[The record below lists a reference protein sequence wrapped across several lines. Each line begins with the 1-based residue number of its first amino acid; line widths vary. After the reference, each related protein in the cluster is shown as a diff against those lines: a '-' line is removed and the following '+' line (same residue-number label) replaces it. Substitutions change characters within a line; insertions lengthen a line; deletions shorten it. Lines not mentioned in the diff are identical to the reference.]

1 LFDPSLKDL
10 FTFTS
15 KFKIKSKQ
23 PKSREIMQKYS
34 VNQHLIENI
43 LSWVSTGEIAIPEI
57 QRPFVWD
64 SSKVRDLIDSL
75 YQGFPIGY
83 LISWQNPNVR
93 LKDGSISKGKKIL
106 IDGQQRVTAL
116 TAAILGQWVVN
127 QTYQR
132 VKIKIAFN
140 PIEERFEVQNPAILK
155 DKTWLHDIADAM
167 NGNTDLFEMA
177 DNYFLSNPD
186 VDKKH
191 IRAAFSNLI
200 NIPRKQIGLIE
211 LSHDLDI
218 ETVTEIFIRINS
230 KGVVLSQADF
240 VMSKIASNTEY
251 KGNELRKAIDYFC
264 HMAIAPDFYRHIID
278 NDKDF
283 AKTDFFQ
290 KMQWLKVE
298 NEDLYDPD
306 YNDLLR
312 VAFTSQFN
320 RGRLSDLVSLLS
332 GRNFETRTF
341 EETIAEQS
349 FATLK
354 TGVEF
359 FMNETNFKRFLMII
373 KSAGFIS
380 PKLIRS
386 QNAINFAY
394 ILYLKLK
401 ELGVNSV
408 KIGSYVPRWFVFSV
422 LTGRYSGSPESV
434 FDFDIKQISQKPFD
448 DYLKEKE
455 EGELSDA
462 FWNASL
468 PQSLDTSVAS
478 SPYFHVF
485 LASQVK
491 ANDKGFLSKDVLVS
505 DLVSL
510 RGDIHHLFPKDYLKK
525 FGLERSKYN
534 QIANYVYMQSEIN
547 IKVGNKAPKDYFELI
562 SRQIVDN
569 NRLVSGIATE
579 QDILSNLKM
588 NCIPTEIMQMDIDE
602 YQNFLMLRRKLMAN
616 KIKEYYFSL

>member
-1 LFDPSLKDL
+1 
-10 FTFTS
+10 
-15 KFKIKSKQ
+15 
-23 PKSREIMQKYS
+23 MQKYS
-34 VNQHLIENI
+34 VNQHLIETV
-43 LSWVSTGEIAIPEI
+43 LAWVNSGEIAIPEI

-64 SSKVRDLIDSL
+64 SSKVRDLMDSL
-75 YQGFPIGY
+75 YQGYPIGY
-83 LISWQNPNVR
+83 VIAWRNPNVR
-93 LKDGSISKGKKIL
+93 LKDGSMSEGKKIL

-116 TAAILGQWVVN
+116 TAAILGQYVIN
-127 QTYQR
+127 KTYQP

-140 PIEERFEVQNPAILK
+140 PITEKFEVQNPAILK
-155 DKTWLHDIADAM
+155 DKTWLHDIAEAI
-167 NGNTDLFEMA
+167 NGNTDLFEVA
-177 DNYFLSNPD
+177 DNYFELNPD

-191 IRAAFSNLI
+191 VRNSFSNLI
-200 NIPRKQIGLIE
+200 NIPKKQIGLIE

-240 VMSKIASNTEY
+240 AMSKIASNTEY

-264 HMAIAPDFYRHIID
+264 HLAIAPEFYKHIID
-278 NDKDF
+278 NDKEF
-283 AKTDFFQ
+283 SKTDLFQ
-290 KMQWLKVE
+290 KMQWLKTE

-306 YNDLLR
+306 YNDLIR

-341 EETIAEQS
+341 EESIAEQS
-349 FATLK
+349 FETLK
-354 TGVEF
+354 NGVNNF
-359 FMNETNFKRFLMII
+359 INETNYKRFLMII

-394 ILYLKLK
+394 IVYLKLK

-408 KIGSYVPRWFVFSV
+408 AIESYVRRWLVYSI
-422 LTGRYSGSPESV
+422 LTGRYSGSPESA

-448 DYLKEKE
+448 EYLKEKE

-478 SPYFHVF
+478 SPYFLVF
-485 LASQVK
+485 LAAQVK
-491 ANDKGFLSKDVLVS
+491 TNDRGFLSKDVLVS
-505 DLVSL
+505 DLISL
-510 RGDIHHLFPKDYLKK
+510 HGDIHHLFPKDYLRK
-525 FGLERSKYN
+525 FGLDRSKYN
-534 QIANYVYMQSEIN
+534 QIANYVFMQSEIN
-547 IKVGNKAPKDYFELI
+547 IKVGNKPPKDYFEIL
-562 SRQIVDN
+562 RKQMLEN
-569 NRLVSGIATE
+569 NKLVSGLATE
-579 QDILSNLKM
+579 QDLLDNLKM
-588 NCIPTEIMQMDIDE
+588 NCVPTEIMQMTIDN
-602 YQNFLMLRRKLMAN
+602 YTDFLILRRKLIAT
-616 KIKEYYFSL
+616 KIKQYYFAL